1 MVWCAKVVQMDQ
13 KLNLIT
19 DLLHHLVS
27 SQGGNQSSHKS
38 SQRNDVNSDLFLS
51 SNTLPTY
58 EQLTV
63 PRSIQEDV
71 S

>member
-1 MVWCAKVVQMDQ
+1 MVVQMDQ
-13 KLNLIT
+13 KLNHIT

-27 SQGGNQSSHKS
+27 SSQGGNQSSNKS
-38 SQRNDVNSDLFLS
+38 SQRNDNSDLFLS

-63 PRSIQEDV
+63 PRSVQDDA